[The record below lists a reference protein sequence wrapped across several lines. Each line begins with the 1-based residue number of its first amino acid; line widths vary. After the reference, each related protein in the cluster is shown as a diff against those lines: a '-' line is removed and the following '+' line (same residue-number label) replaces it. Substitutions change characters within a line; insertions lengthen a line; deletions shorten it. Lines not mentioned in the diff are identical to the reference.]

1 MPSRNCEVY
10 NSGIFLFSIKLTA
23 VDFSNDYQ
31 KAVNLKLMGT
41 WYLILTCSP
50 MNFAGFQSGI
60 ELTTRRASSSSRG

>member
-41 WYLILTCSP
+41 
-50 MNFAGFQSGI
+50 
-60 ELTTRRASSSSRG
+60 